1 MEGIKEFRPNDVMHR
16 EFGNTLRKA
25 ADKGVVPLAFDC
37 QVDVNSPHI
46 YRRAKMN
53 LHNI

>member
-1 MEGIKEFRPNDVMHR
+1 MEGIKEVRSNDVMHK

-25 ADKGVVPLAFDC
+25 SDKGVVPLAFDC
-37 QVDVNSPHI
+37 QVGVNFLHI
-46 YRRAKMN
+46 YRRVKIK